1 MALNRLS
8 GLGIALGTS
17 MLVALACDSGGT
29 TSNPGGGF
37 GQGGGGNN
45 DETGGTNNNGSTGG
59 ASNANTK
66 ATGGAIGSSTGGA
79 KTNTGGAGTASTGQP
94 ANCASLTPPT
104 GSGTLSVTSGYVTTG
119 TYKGYGFTWVG
130 EKSNAD
136 TCITPKCDT
145 TGCKPSFGA
154 SSLCA
159 AGVVAADANYDSI
172 IGVGF
177 NLNQAQSGSNTPAA
191 VAAGSTI
198 TVDAT
203 MGSGTGDAAARIQ
216 VVDDA
221 GNNYCV
227 EAGTW
232 STGSPIDITSFAASC
247 WETETAKRGSS
258 PSTSTKLVSVHIV
271 VPSDATANRD
281 FSFCLTGFSM

>member
-45 DETGGTNNNGSTGG
+45 DATGGANNNGSTGG
-59 ASNANTK
+59 ASSANTK

-79 KTNTGGAGTASTGQP
+79 KATTGGAGTASTGQP

-130 EKSNAD
+130 DKSNSD

-159 AGVVAADANYDSI
+159 AGVVAMDAEYNSI

-177 NLNQAQSGSNTPAA
+177 NLDQAQSGSNDPKA
-191 VAAGSTI
+191 VTAGSTI

-203 MGSGTGDAAARIQ
+203 MGTGTGDAAARIQ
-216 VVDDA
+216 IVDDA
-221 GNNYCV
+221 GTNYCV
-227 EAGTW
+227 DSGTW
-232 STGSPIDITSFAASC
+232 SSGSPIDIASFNTTC
-247 WETETAKRGSS
+247 WDNKGSA
-258 PSTSTKLVSVHIV
+258 PSTSTKIVSVHIV
-271 VPSDATANRD
+271 VPSDATADRP